1 MLLQSCWAVLLL
13 CATAG
18 FLGWLGLAAPPEK
31 AELWENWMRLALDE
45 TPMVQLMQDITHRMG
60 NVSSRG
66 AAEPREGPQVVLS
79 NLHQEQERTQDVH
92 PQPESILVLQEVMEK
107 LRRVNQSLALMLT
120 ALEDAQSQLE
130 KHLERLKA
138 VPDLDGQ
145 SRSATSLCVPHGSYF
160 LLLFLPLVP
169 ASLRAILLLL
179 FLASSALGIPATSTL
194 LVLAVAGHW
203 LVASLCRG
211 RIWTAVPREEPR
223 YRLTSTPKREC
234 DMELLQEELDRMD
247 MSCLQGDTGAGRGCW
262 EALGAQNLQPEG
274 QEVPVPHPHHRQ

>member
-1 MLLQSCWAVLLL
+1 
-13 CATAG
+13 
-18 FLGWLGLAAPPEK
+18 
-31 AELWENWMRLALDE
+31 MRLALDE
-45 TPMVQLMQDITHRMG
+45 TPMVQLMQDITHRM
-60 NVSSRG
+60 
-66 AAEPREGPQVVLS
+66 
-79 NLHQEQERTQDVH
+79 
-92 PQPESILVLQEVMEK
+92 ESILVLQEVMEK

-247 MSCLQGDTGAGRGCW
+247 MSCLQETPFFPNQVTLEPVVDAGKLWEPKTCSPRAKRCLCHIHTTGSSLAMDSS
-262 EALGAQNLQPEG
+262 
-274 QEVPVPHPHHRQ
+274 PHF